1 MAKRWG
7 RIKMFVLWTHKY
19 KYLFFL
25 LFSTNNDDL
34 FSRLSLKNENIKKN
48 WLSQA
53 FCLPPR
59 ESVYQY
65 FLPEF
70 LLGYLMSNR
79 IFFLKECFIIIFPL
93 ASKDKVYCCVAVI
106 YINQDNNSFF
116 QAKKKRFLSSYNFIT
131 LSLVFIL
138 S

>member
-1 MAKRWG
+1 
-7 RIKMFVLWTHKY
+7 
-19 KYLFFL
+19 
-25 LFSTNNDDL
+25 
-34 FSRLSLKNENIKKN
+34 
-48 WLSQA
+48 LSQA

-79 IFFLKECFIIIFPL
+79 IFFLKECLIIIFPL

-116 QAKKKRFLSSYNFIT
+116 QAKTRPAWAGFKTAEEGIAIIMSY
-131 LSLVFIL
+131 IL
-138 S
+138 